1 MELLQLKYF
10 QTVAYTEHMSK
21 AANLLN
27 IAQPSLSL
35 TIKRL
40 EDELGTTLFDRK
52 GRNIQLSASG
62 KILLK
67 HVNRIFIE
75 IENAQMEILSEE
87 QHISNTIKIAIS
99 NPRFLTG
106 LISEH
111 INLFPTSKILQSIGV
126 KSDIL
131 TSLKKGDIE
140 LGITSHPIQD
150 DELDSCLLVDEDIVL
165 VLPSTHRLTGNNE
178 ISLSLFADEPFITLA
193 NNVEY
198 SAFTTFLC
206 EKAGFSPNIA
216 FEVDSHLLVE
226 IIRLDQ
232 GVALIPISV
241 CRTLGLNYIQITE
254 DSTTYPVSLSWVK
267 HKTLSSSAT
276 HFRDFIISY
285 YQDNYKMFKVY

>member
-10 QTVAYTEHMSK
+10 QTVAYTEHISK
-21 AANLLN
+21 AAQLLN

-75 IENAQMEILSEE
+75 IENAQIEIQSEE
-87 QHISNTIKIAIS
+87 QHLANTIKIAIS

-131 TSLKKGDIE
+131 TSLKKGDID
-140 LGITSHPIQD
+140 LGITGHPIQD
-150 DELDSCLLVDEDIVL
+150 EELASCLLVDEDIVL
-165 VLPSTHRLTGNNE
+165 VLPSNHRLTGENE
-178 ISLSLFADEPFITLA
+178 ISLSHVADEPFIMLA
-193 NNVEY
+193 NNAEY
-198 SAFTTFLC
+198 SAFTTLLC

-226 IIRLDQ
+226 IIKLDQ

-241 CRTLGLNYIQITE
+241 CRTLGLNYIQITD
-254 DSTTYPVSLSWVK
+254 DSTTYPVSLFWVK

>member
-10 QTVAYTEHMSK
+10 QTVAYTEHVSK
-21 AANLLN
+21 AAQLLN

-75 IENAQMEILSEE
+75 IENAQIEIQSEE
-87 QHISNTIKIAIS
+87 QHLANTIKIAIS

-131 TSLKKGDIE
+131 TNLKKGDID
-140 LGITSHPIQD
+140 LGITGHPIQD
-150 DELDSCLLVDEDIVL
+150 EELASCLLVDEDIVL
-165 VLPSTHRLTGNNE
+165 VLPSNHRLTGENE
-178 ISLSLFADEPFITLA
+178 ISLSHVADEPFIMLA
-193 NNVEY
+193 NNAEY
-198 SAFTTFLC
+198 SAFTTLLC

-226 IIRLDQ
+226 IIKLDQ

-241 CRTLGLNYIQITE
+241 CRTLGLNYIQITD

>member
-10 QTVAYTEHMSK
+10 QTVAYTEHISK
-21 AANLLN
+21 AAKQLN

-62 KILLK
+62 HIFLK

-75 IENAQMEILSEE
+75 LENAQMAIQSEE
-87 QHISNTIKIAIS
+87 QHICNTIKIAIS
-99 NPRFLTG
+99 NPRFLSG

-140 LGITSHPIQD
+140 LGITSYPIQD
-150 DELDSCLLVDEDIVL
+150 DELESCLLINEDIVL
-165 VLPSTHRLTGNNE
+165 VLPSNHRLTGNNE
-178 ISLSLFADEPFITLA
+178 VSLSLFADEPFITLA

-226 IIRLDQ
+226 IIKLDQ

-267 HKTLSSSAT
+267 HKTLSSSAQ

-285 YQDNYKMFKVY
+285 YQHNHKMFKVN